1 MIRINKP
8 EKGNKYYINTK
19 NGGYNR
25 AEGNPRL
32 LNKDLTS
39 LPNCIAIYGWFNEPG
54 EKGMIHLKTPW
65 YPYSVIP
72 AAKAEGL
79 TITKEPTLGGIMV
92 WTGGNSGLGHVAG
105 VAEIISKDEFLS
117 AESEYYGVDWANYRR
132 KRGNGNW
139 AAGCNWMEKSKA
151 PYTYQGC
158 IKNPFVENDMTKAE
172 TEKLIWELV
181 PKIIDQ
187 MEETTAKLPPGDWAK
202 DSINMNIAD
211 GTMVGYEDGFH
222 AQSKIRREEVS
233 QIAAN
238 LKAWVKEHVE
248 LRLSGIRKE

>member
-1 MIRINKP
+1 MLPRLLCP
-8 EKGNKYYINTK
+8 EKGNKYYINVK
-19 NGGYNR
+19 DGGYNR

-39 LPNCIAIYGWFNEPG
+39 FPNCIAIYGWFNEPG

-139 AAGCNWMEKSKA
+139 AVGCRWMEKSRV

-181 PKIIDQ
+181 PKIIEQ
-187 MEETTAKLPPGDWAK
+187 MKATTAKLPPDDWAK
-202 DSINMNIAD
+202 DAINMNIAD
-211 GTMVGYEDGFH
+211 GTMVGYKDGFH
-222 AQSKIRREEVS
+222 AQSDIRREEVS
-233 QIAAN
+233 QVAAN
-238 LKAWVKEHVE
+238 IKAWVKQY
-248 LRLSGIRKE
+248 LQQISD